1 MMALLTSLLPSL
13 FSLGGKL
20 IEDKDK
26 RAEFAFKVQ
35 EMAFKQME
43 VLISAKTYPWVDA
56 LVKMAYASK
65 QIVKGLFR
73 PVVSAGLFVYGM
85 INPDMLQQLHALGIA
100 GDAGIVG
107 VFGAFPAW
115 MKSRH
120 DEKKKKPNIDAWED

>member
-1 MMALLTSLLPSL
+1 MIGLLTSLLPSL

-43 VLISAKTYPWVDA
+43 VLINAKTYPWVDA
-56 LVKMAYASK
+56 LVKMAYASE

-73 PVVSAGLFVYGM
+73 PVVSAGLFVYGIM
-85 INPDMLQQLHALGIA
+85 NPDMLKSLHELGIA

-120 DEKKKKPNIDAWED
+120 DEKKKKPVVEGWED

>member
-1 MMALLTSLLPSL
+1 MIGLLTSLLPSL

-20 IEDKDK
+20 IQDEDK

-43 VLISAKTYPWVDA
+43 VLINAKTYPWVDA
-56 LVKMAYASK
+56 LVKMAYASE

-73 PVVSAGLFVYGM
+73 PVVSAGLFIYGIM
-85 INPDMLQQLHALGIA
+85 NPDMLKQLHELGIG
-100 GDAGIVG
+100 GDAGLIG
-107 VFGAFPAW
+107 IFGAFPAW

-120 DEKKKKPNIDAWED
+120 DLKKKEPVKFED